1 MSEQLKKYRIISGT
15 QPKDVEETIQV
26 FVEDGYKVHSFSTPQ
41 NEEGAY
47 FYEVLMSLSTDS
59 KYDNI
64 ESLRDVEPS
73 EVDGLLKQ
81 GWIVAE
87 SWAKN
92 VRMVKKSG

>member
-15 QPKDVEETIQV
+15 QPKDMEETIDV
-26 FVEDGYKVHSFSTPQ
+26 FVESGYKVHSFTTPSSSQ
-41 NEEGAY
+41 GSY

-64 ESLRDVEPS
+64 ENLRDVEPNQ
-73 EVDGLLKQ
+73 VDDLLKQ

-92 VRMVKKSG
+92 VRMVKKTT

>member
-1 MSEQLKKYRIISGT
+1 MSEQLKKYRIVSEVN
-15 QPKDVEETIQV
+15 PKDVEARMDALV
-26 FVEDGYKVHSFSTPQ
+26 LSGYKVHSFNTPQ

-64 ESLRDVEPS
+64 SNLRDVEPNQ
-73 EVDGLLKQ
+73 VDDLLKG
-81 GWIVAE
+81 GWVVAE

-92 VRMVKKSG
+92 VRMVKKAT